1 MFLLLFH
8 LSPKSTVF
16 RSFLSHEPF
25 SFQTV
30 RNDESLVLINAC
42 STYQEG
48 RQDDAQ
54 CQIFRAE
61 EFFAIGKE
69 GGKEGLGAIA
79 QRDACRE
86 EKEQGCLPPRHAAVF
101 LLLFACQIKCH
112 RQEEKRHAE
121 MVIHKG
127 DEQHVGKGKKHRCE
141 HIAVYSLQLHYLSED
156 SSEEEGGV
164 GGEECHHHRHDGS
177 CPVAGGEFYQP
188 AVQ

>member
-1 MFLLLFH
+1 MPDI
-8 LSPKSTVF
+8 SG
-16 RSFLSHEPF
+16 
-25 SFQTV
+25 
-30 RNDESLVLINAC
+30 
-42 STYQEG
+42 G
-48 RQDDAQ
+48 RV
-54 CQIFRAE
+54 
-61 EFFAIGKE
+61 FAIGKE

-79 QRDACRE
+79 QCDACRE

-141 HIAVYSLQLHYLSED
+141 HIAVYSLQLHHLSED

>member
-86 EKEQGCLPPRHAAVF
+86 EKEQGGLPPRHTLVF
-101 LLLFACQIKCH
+101 LLLFAGYIKCH
-112 RQEEKRHAE
+112 
-121 MVIHKG
+121 
-127 DEQHVGKGKKHRCE
+127 
-141 HIAVYSLQLHYLSED
+141 
-156 SSEEEGGV
+156 
-164 GGEECHHHRHDGS
+164 
-177 CPVAGGEFYQP
+177 
-188 AVQ
+188 